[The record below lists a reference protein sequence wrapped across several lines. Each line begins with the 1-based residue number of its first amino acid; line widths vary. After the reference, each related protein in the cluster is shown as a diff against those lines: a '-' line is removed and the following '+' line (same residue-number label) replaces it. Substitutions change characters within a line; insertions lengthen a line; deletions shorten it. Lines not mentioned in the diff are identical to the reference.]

1 MPLNLKFVSSWI
13 MPNSTSIPRIQ
24 LCESQ
29 PHQPWEIAECE
40 EEVVKFV
47 SITIKT
53 RRCGGLS
60 SGEKILGFNSC

>member
-53 RRCGGLS
+53 QLPNHGVVVFCLLV
-60 SGEKILGFNSC
+60 KNS